1 MRFLLS
7 SLLTAIFVVALS
19 NTLPRPLASA
29 PTPEPMPTQET
40 EVTMKDVVV
49 LKGLATHYN
58 ASKNNA
64 WYTREEG
71 GPARN
76 QDEGPYEFYGA
87 AGPELRLHH
96 NFNFAMKPY
105 PVLVTSLITERSV
118 LVWVVDYCECE
129 GRKAKGDERLIDLAP
144 AVWDALGVPKSRG
157 VMKIT
162 LAILD
167 KMEDPR

>member
-1 MRFLLS
+1 MRFLLNA
-7 SLLTAIFVVALS
+7 LFTAIFVVALS
-19 NTLPRPLASA
+19 NTVVLPKPAVVEPSPSPA
-29 PTPEPMPTQET
+29 VTPET
-40 EVTMKDVVV
+40 TMKDIVV
-49 LKGLATHYN
+49 LNGLATHYN
-58 ASKNNA
+58 AKLNNA

-76 QDEGPYEFYGA
+76 QDEGPYHFYGA
-87 AGPELRLHH
+87 AGPELRLYH
-96 NFNFAMKPY
+96 NFRFGMKPY
-105 PVLVTSLITERSV
+105 PVLVTSILTERSV

-129 GRKAKGDERLIDLAP
+129 GRRIKGDERLIDLAP
-144 AVWDALGVPKSRG
+144 EVWDALGVPKSRG

>member
-1 MRFLLS
+1 
-7 SLLTAIFVVALS
+7 
-19 NTLPRPLASA
+19 
-29 PTPEPMPTQET
+29 
-40 EVTMKDVVV
+40 MKDIVV
-49 LKGLATHYN
+49 LNGLATHYD
-58 ASKNNA
+58 AKLNNA
-64 WYTREEG
+64 WYTRKQG

-76 QDEGPYEFYGA
+76 QDEGPYAFYGA

-96 NFNFAMKPY
+96 NFNFGMKPY
-105 PVLVTSLITERSV
+105 PVLVTSILTERSV
-118 LVWVVDYCECE
+118 LVWVVDWCDCQ
-129 GRKAKGDERLIDLAP
+129 GRKIKGDERLIDLAP

>member
-1 MRFLLS
+1 MS
-7 SLLTAIFVVALS
+7 SLLTAIFVVAFS
-19 NTLPRPLASA
+19 NTLPRPLAPA
-29 PTPEPMPTQET
+29 PTPEPTPTP
-40 EVTMKDVVV
+40 EVTIKDIVM

-58 ASKNNA
+58 AETNNA
-64 WYTREEG
+64 WYTRKEG

-96 NFNFAMKPY
+96 NFRFAMKPY
-105 PVLVTSLITERSV
+105 PVLVTSLLTERSV

-144 AVWDALGVPKSRG
+144 EVWDALGVPKSRG

>member
-1 MRFLLS
+1 
-7 SLLTAIFVVALS
+7 
-19 NTLPRPLASA
+19 
-29 PTPEPMPTQET
+29 
-40 EVTMKDVVV
+40 MKDIVV

-58 ASKNNA
+58 AKLNNA

-87 AGPELRLHH
+87 AGPELRLYH
-96 NFNFAMKPY
+96 NFNYGMKPY
-105 PVLVTSLITERSV
+105 PVIVTSLLTERSV
-118 LVWVVDYCECE
+118 LVWVVDYCECQ
-129 GRKAKGDERLIDLAP
+129 GRKAEGDERLIDLAP
-144 AVWDALGVPKSRG
+144 EVWDALGVPKSRG